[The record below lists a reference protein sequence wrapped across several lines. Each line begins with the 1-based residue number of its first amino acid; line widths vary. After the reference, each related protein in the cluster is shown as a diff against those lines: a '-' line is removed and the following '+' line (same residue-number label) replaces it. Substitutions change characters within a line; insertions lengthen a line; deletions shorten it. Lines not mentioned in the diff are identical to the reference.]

1 MTKSTPKG
9 ITFYNG
15 TYRARIKRGNQWFT
29 RPGRHELKDAIAD
42 LEELTRTH
50 GEAKQGRAR
59 VSETERKRRL
69 KEQLATLPPWET
81 MRNIQTTKCGFLV
94 SLRRRS
100 KEVIYGGHFPKLLDA
115 IARRD
120 ELELIHTKK

>member
-9 ITFYNG
+9 ITFYRG

-42 LEELTRTH
+42 LEELTKTH
-50 GEAKQGRAR
+50 GEARQGRAR
-59 VSETERKRRL
+59 VSETERRKRL
-69 KEQLATLPPWET
+69 KEQLGTLPPFET
-81 MRNIQTTKCGFLV
+81 MRNIQATRSGFSV
-94 SLRRRS
+94 TLRRRS
-100 KEVIYGGHFPKLLDA
+100 KEIIYGGHFPKLLDA
-115 IARRD
+115 LARRD